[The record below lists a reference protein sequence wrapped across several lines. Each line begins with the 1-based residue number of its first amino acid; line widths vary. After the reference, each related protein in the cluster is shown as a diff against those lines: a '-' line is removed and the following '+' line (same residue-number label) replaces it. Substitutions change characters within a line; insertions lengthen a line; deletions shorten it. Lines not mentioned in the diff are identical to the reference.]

1 MMSEETKKQLTYADA
16 GVNIDAG
23 NEAVELMKASVQATY
38 RPEVIG
44 DIGGFGGLLLKQ
56 RQIQRTGSG

>member
-1 MMSEETKKQLTYADA
+1 MSEETKKQLTYADA

-23 NEAVELMKASVQATY
+23 NEAVELMKTSVQATY

-44 DIGGFGGLLLKQ
+44 DIGDTKNRFWLAAP
-56 RQIQRTGSG
+56 TV

>member
-1 MMSEETKKQLTYADA
+1 MSEETKKQLTYADA

-44 DIGGFGGLLLKQ
+44 DMRFVCLKQ